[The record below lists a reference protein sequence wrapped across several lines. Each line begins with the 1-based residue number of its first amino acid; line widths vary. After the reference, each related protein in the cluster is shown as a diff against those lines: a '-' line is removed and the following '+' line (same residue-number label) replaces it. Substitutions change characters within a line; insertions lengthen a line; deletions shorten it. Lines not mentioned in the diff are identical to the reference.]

1 MLLLESDAIE
11 SSSLDEEG
19 GAKTFSK
26 PTYRSA
32 VSSIVTG
39 SVEARL
45 ATTVVVD
52 DEVEVL
58 GDRKA
63 GRVDDVIDGCLSE
76 IS

>member
-19 GAKTFSK
+19 GAKTFLK